1 MENRP
6 YHPGVID
13 GADDARNNRAMTVT
27 ITEEQREAAHNL
39 RESMRIFN
47 QAIRE
52 AAYRG
57 LHVEVKLLQLHRSEG
72 PTPVPQVDVLAKL

>member
-1 MENRP
+1 MENRTDD
-6 YHPGVID
+6 PGTID
-13 GADDARNNRAMTVT
+13 RASHARNNRAMTVT
-27 ITEEQREAAHNL
+27 VREEQREAADNL

-47 QAIRE
+47 DAIRM

-57 LHVEVKLLQLHRSEG
+57 LHVEVRLLQMHRSEG

>member
-1 MENRP
+1 
-6 YHPGVID
+6 
-13 GADDARNNRAMTVT
+13 MTLTV
-27 ITEEQREAAHNL
+27 TEEQREAADNL

-47 QAIRE
+47 DAIRM

-57 LHVEVKLLQLHRSEG
+57 LHVEVKLLHMHRTDG

>member
-1 MENRP
+1 MENWP
-6 YHPGVID
+6 NHPSGID
-13 GADDARNNRAMTVT
+13 GADGARNKTAMTATV
-27 ITEEQREAAHNL
+27 TEEQREAADNL

-47 QAIRE
+47 DAIRM

-57 LHVEVKLLQLHRSEG
+57 LHVEVKLLQMHRSEG